1 MIDSVL
7 FSIPQISEMLGSVL
21 RNRSVV
27 DFDKYVASL
36 ERPPKLQ
43 ASYTVT

>member
-1 MIDSVL
+1 MIDSVV

-21 RNRSVV
+21 RNYSVV
-27 DFDKYVASL
+27 DFDKCVASL